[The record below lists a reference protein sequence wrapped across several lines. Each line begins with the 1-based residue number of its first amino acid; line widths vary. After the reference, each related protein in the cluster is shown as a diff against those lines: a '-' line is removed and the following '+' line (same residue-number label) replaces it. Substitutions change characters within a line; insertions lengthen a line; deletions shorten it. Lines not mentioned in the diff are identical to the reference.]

1 MGHAVLIDH
10 EISELA
16 ATELV
21 AELAAELAASFTL
34 VVIKTHHST
43 SDMNFL
49 MHVTNDTK
57 ITTLL
62 CKLRS

>member
-1 MGHAVLIDH
+1 MSYAVLIDH

-34 VVIKTHHST
+34 VYLASSST
-43 SDMNFL
+43 AIYVWICVKWSTEYL
-49 MHVTNDTK
+49 A
-57 ITTLL
+57 
-62 CKLRS
+62 

>member
-1 MGHAVLIDH
+1 MSYAVLIDH

-34 VVIKTHHST
+34 VFSST
-43 SDMNFL
+43 AQHVDHGKYIL
-49 MHVTNDTK
+49 CYGMHQLPIENPVGW
-57 ITTLL
+57 
-62 CKLRS
+62 C

>member
-1 MGHAVLIDH
+1 MSYAVLIDH

-34 VVIKTHHST
+34 VKKTCIPK
-43 SDMNFL
+43 FPVYL
-49 MHVTNDTK
+49 VP
-57 ITTLL
+57 
-62 CKLRS
+62 R

>member
-1 MGHAVLIDH
+1 MLIDH

-34 VVIKTHHST
+34 VLFAPPST
-43 SDMNFL
+43 VFSPMKD
-49 MHVTNDTK
+49 TNC
-57 ITTLL
+57 I
-62 CKLRS
+62 

>member
-1 MGHAVLIDH
+1 MSYAVLIDH

-34 VVIKTHHST
+34 V
-43 SDMNFL
+43 
-49 MHVTNDTK
+49 
-57 ITTLL
+57 
-62 CKLRS
+62 KLWLAKELSPEHE

>member
-1 MGHAVLIDH
+1 MLIDH

-34 VVIKTHHST
+34 VKTYHT
-43 SDMNFL
+43 SCSLPFQTAFVSIRAPNF
-49 MHVTNDTK
+49 TK
-57 ITTLL
+57 ESRL
-62 CKLRS
+62 